1 MDGNKPSAL
10 KVRQGLQEFMTQ
22 SREMSFG
29 TEFSKEFFD
38 VVNVDI
44 ELNNLDLAFNNYK
57 IINLTDIH
65 IGQWLNP
72 EYLEGVVEYV
82 NTLKPDMITLTGDY
96 VSYILEGYEED
107 LKKSFKKLKAKDGK
121 LAVLGNHDHW
131 LGASEIRNILK
142 KADVKDLSNDVY
154 TLKKSEKNDNH
165 EKLLNI
171 AGVDSYTVGADNLDS
186 VLKKLPNQGAAILLA
201 HEPDFAKISSE
212 SGRFGLQISGHS
224 HGGQFIIPGTNIAPF
239 RGPKSTRYPVGKYKV
254 KNIKLNVAT
263 LNNYLLKRAGFP
275 FTYEEI
281 KKSSKLIKRMGFNL
295 IYKIYIGL
303 PDATKLDE
311 INTAKFI
318 CKLKPKKVEIYPV
331 EIKEKTK
338 IEKEV
343 QNGEYEQLTIVQS
356 VERAKEITYILTK
369 KKIDV
374 EIRDEEEKCKFKKK
388 VESGIWLDTIVDKIK
403 KYNVKVKE
411 VEIEVNSQNYESAV
425 GFENENIDKLKEY
438 YDVDSRVVKKEE
450 IKPGKIEIIIK
461 KQFTDFLEE

>member
-1 MDGNKPSAL
+1 MEKTYIIP
-10 KVRQGLQEFMTQ
+10 
-22 SREMSFG
+22 
-29 TEFSKEFFD
+29 
-38 VVNVDI
+38 I
-44 ELNNLDLAFNNYK
+44 ELKETGEKEENIFSRVAELKLHEKQITAKDIIDLIEENLKEIAKNNVEISFVGEYFTKLDLDK
-57 IINLTDIH
+57 QEELLSSIL
-65 IGQWLNP
+65 P
-72 EYLEGVVEYV
+72 
-82 NTLKPDMITLTGDY
+82 
-96 VSYILEGYEED
+96 YI
-107 LKKSFKKLKAKDGK
+107 KDGK
-121 LAVLGNHDHW
+121 ISNITIETMPQYITRENLKVL
-131 LGASEIRNILK
+131 R
-142 KADVKDLSNDVY
+142 
-154 TLKKSEKNDNH
+154 
-165 EKLLNI
+165 
-171 AGVDSYTVGADNLDS
+171 
-186 VLKKLPNQGAAILLA
+186 
-201 HEPDFAKISSE
+201 
-212 SGRFGLQISGHS
+212 
-224 HGGQFIIPGTNIAPF
+224 
-239 RGPKSTRYPVGKYKV
+239 KYKV

-374 EIRDEEEKCKFKKK
+374 EIKDEEEECKFKKK

-438 YDVDSRVVKKEE
+438 YDVDSKVVKKEE
-450 IKPGKIEIIIK
+450 IKPGKLEIIIK

>member
-1 MDGNKPSAL
+1 MEKTYIIP
-10 KVRQGLQEFMTQ
+10 
-22 SREMSFG
+22 
-29 TEFSKEFFD
+29 
-38 VVNVDI
+38 I
-44 ELNNLDLAFNNYK
+44 ELKETGEKEENIFSRVAELKLHEKQITAKDITNLIEENLKEIAKNNVEISFVGEYFTKLDLDK
-57 IINLTDIH
+57 QEELLSSIL
-65 IGQWLNP
+65 P
-72 EYLEGVVEYV
+72 
-82 NTLKPDMITLTGDY
+82 
-96 VSYILEGYEED
+96 YI
-107 LKKSFKKLKAKDGK
+107 KDGK
-121 LAVLGNHDHW
+121 ISNITIETMPQYITRENLKVL
-131 LGASEIRNILK
+131 R
-142 KADVKDLSNDVY
+142 
-154 TLKKSEKNDNH
+154 
-165 EKLLNI
+165 
-171 AGVDSYTVGADNLDS
+171 
-186 VLKKLPNQGAAILLA
+186 
-201 HEPDFAKISSE
+201 
-212 SGRFGLQISGHS
+212 
-224 HGGQFIIPGTNIAPF
+224 
-239 RGPKSTRYPVGKYKV
+239 KYKV

-411 VEIEVNSQNYESAV
+411 VEIKVNSQNYESAV

-450 IKPGKIEIIIK
+450 IKPGKLEIIIK

>member
-1 MDGNKPSAL
+1 MEKTYIIP
-10 KVRQGLQEFMTQ
+10 
-22 SREMSFG
+22 
-29 TEFSKEFFD
+29 
-38 VVNVDI
+38 I
-44 ELNNLDLAFNNYK
+44 ELKETGEKEENIFSRVAELKLHEKQITAKDITDLIEENLKEIAKNNVEISFVGEYFTKLDLDK
-57 IINLTDIH
+57 QEELLSSIL
-65 IGQWLNP
+65 P
-72 EYLEGVVEYV
+72 
-82 NTLKPDMITLTGDY
+82 
-96 VSYILEGYEED
+96 YI
-107 LKKSFKKLKAKDGK
+107 KDGK
-121 LAVLGNHDHW
+121 ISNITIETMPQYITRENLKVL
-131 LGASEIRNILK
+131 R
-142 KADVKDLSNDVY
+142 
-154 TLKKSEKNDNH
+154 
-165 EKLLNI
+165 
-171 AGVDSYTVGADNLDS
+171 
-186 VLKKLPNQGAAILLA
+186 
-201 HEPDFAKISSE
+201 
-212 SGRFGLQISGHS
+212 
-224 HGGQFIIPGTNIAPF
+224 
-239 RGPKSTRYPVGKYKV
+239 KYKV

-388 VESGIWLDTIVDKIK
+388 VKSGIWLDTIVDKIK

-438 YDVDSRVVKKEE
+438 YDVDLKVVKKEE
-450 IKPGKIEIIIK
+450 IKPGKLEIIIK

>member
-1 MDGNKPSAL
+1 MEKTYIIP
-10 KVRQGLQEFMTQ
+10 
-22 SREMSFG
+22 
-29 TEFSKEFFD
+29 
-38 VVNVDI
+38 I
-44 ELNNLDLAFNNYK
+44 ELKETGEKEENIFSRVAELKLHEKQITAKDITDLIEENLKEIAKNNVEISFVGEYFTKLDLDK
-57 IINLTDIH
+57 QEELLSSIL
-65 IGQWLNP
+65 P
-72 EYLEGVVEYV
+72 
-82 NTLKPDMITLTGDY
+82 
-96 VSYILEGYEED
+96 YI
-107 LKKSFKKLKAKDGK
+107 KDGK
-121 LAVLGNHDHW
+121 I
-131 LGASEIRNILK
+131 SNITIETMPQ
-142 KADVKDLSNDVY
+142 Y
-154 TLKKSEKNDNH
+154 ITR
-165 EKLLNI
+165 EKLK
-171 AGVDSYTVGADNLDS
+171 
-186 VLKKLPNQGAAILLA
+186 VL
-201 HEPDFAKISSE
+201 
-212 SGRFGLQISGHS
+212 R
-224 HGGQFIIPGTNIAPF
+224 
-239 RGPKSTRYPVGKYKV
+239 KYKV

-438 YDVDSRVVKKEE
+438 YDVDSKVVKKEE
-450 IKPGKIEIIIK
+450 IKPGKLEIIIK

>member
-1 MDGNKPSAL
+1 MEKTYIIP
-10 KVRQGLQEFMTQ
+10 
-22 SREMSFG
+22 
-29 TEFSKEFFD
+29 
-38 VVNVDI
+38 I
-44 ELNNLDLAFNNYK
+44 ELKETGEKEENIFSRVAELKLHEKQITAKDITDLIEENLKEIAKNNVEISFVGEYFTKLDLDK
-57 IINLTDIH
+57 QEELLSSIL
-65 IGQWLNP
+65 P
-72 EYLEGVVEYV
+72 
-82 NTLKPDMITLTGDY
+82 
-96 VSYILEGYEED
+96 YI
-107 LKKSFKKLKAKDGK
+107 KDGK
-121 LAVLGNHDHW
+121 ISNITIETMPQYITRENLKVL
-131 LGASEIRNILK
+131 R
-142 KADVKDLSNDVY
+142 
-154 TLKKSEKNDNH
+154 
-165 EKLLNI
+165 
-171 AGVDSYTVGADNLDS
+171 
-186 VLKKLPNQGAAILLA
+186 
-201 HEPDFAKISSE
+201 
-212 SGRFGLQISGHS
+212 
-224 HGGQFIIPGTNIAPF
+224 
-239 RGPKSTRYPVGKYKV
+239 KYKV

-438 YDVDSRVVKKEE
+438 YDVDSKVVKKEE
-450 IKPGKIEIIIK
+450 IKPGKLEIIIK

>member
-1 MDGNKPSAL
+1 MEKTYIIP
-10 KVRQGLQEFMTQ
+10 
-22 SREMSFG
+22 
-29 TEFSKEFFD
+29 
-38 VVNVDI
+38 I
-44 ELNNLDLAFNNYK
+44 ELKETGEKEENIFSRVAELKLHEKQITAKDITDLIEENLKEIAKNNVEISFVGEYFTKLDLDK
-57 IINLTDIH
+57 QEELLSSIL
-65 IGQWLNP
+65 P
-72 EYLEGVVEYV
+72 
-82 NTLKPDMITLTGDY
+82 
-96 VSYILEGYEED
+96 YI
-107 LKKSFKKLKAKDGK
+107 KDGK
-121 LAVLGNHDHW
+121 ISNITIETMPQYITRENLKVL
-131 LGASEIRNILK
+131 R
-142 KADVKDLSNDVY
+142 
-154 TLKKSEKNDNH
+154 
-165 EKLLNI
+165 
-171 AGVDSYTVGADNLDS
+171 
-186 VLKKLPNQGAAILLA
+186 
-201 HEPDFAKISSE
+201 
-212 SGRFGLQISGHS
+212 
-224 HGGQFIIPGTNIAPF
+224 
-239 RGPKSTRYPVGKYKV
+239 KYKV

-331 EIKEKTK
+331 DIKEKTK

-343 QNGEYEQLTIVQS
+343 QNGEYEQLTIIQS
-356 VERAKEITYILTK
+356 VERAKEIIYILTK

-374 EIRDEEEKCKFKKK
+374 EIKDEEEECKFKKK

-438 YDVDSRVVKKEE
+438 YDVDSKVVKKEE
-450 IKPGKIEIIIK
+450 IKPGKLEIIIK

>member
-1 MDGNKPSAL
+1 MEKTYIIP
-10 KVRQGLQEFMTQ
+10 
-22 SREMSFG
+22 
-29 TEFSKEFFD
+29 
-38 VVNVDI
+38 I
-44 ELNNLDLAFNNYK
+44 ELKETGEKEENIFSRVAELKLHEKQITAKDITNLIEENLKEIAKNNVEISFVGEYFTKLDLEK
-57 IINLTDIH
+57 QEELLSSIL
-65 IGQWLNP
+65 P
-72 EYLEGVVEYV
+72 
-82 NTLKPDMITLTGDY
+82 
-96 VSYILEGYEED
+96 YI
-107 LKKSFKKLKAKDGK
+107 KDGK
-121 LAVLGNHDHW
+121 ISNITIETMPQYITRENLKVL
-131 LGASEIRNILK
+131 R
-142 KADVKDLSNDVY
+142 
-154 TLKKSEKNDNH
+154 
-165 EKLLNI
+165 
-171 AGVDSYTVGADNLDS
+171 
-186 VLKKLPNQGAAILLA
+186 
-201 HEPDFAKISSE
+201 
-212 SGRFGLQISGHS
+212 
-224 HGGQFIIPGTNIAPF
+224 
-239 RGPKSTRYPVGKYKV
+239 KYKV

-374 EIRDEEEKCKFKKK
+374 EIKDEEEECKFKKK

-438 YDVDSRVVKKEE
+438 YDVDSKVVKKEE
-450 IKPGKIEIIIK
+450 IKPGKLEIIIK

>member
-1 MDGNKPSAL
+1 MEKTYIIP
-10 KVRQGLQEFMTQ
+10 
-22 SREMSFG
+22 
-29 TEFSKEFFD
+29 
-38 VVNVDI
+38 I
-44 ELNNLDLAFNNYK
+44 ELKETGEKEENIFSRVAELKLHEKQITAKDITDLIEENLKEIAKNNVEISFVGEYFTKLDLDK
-57 IINLTDIH
+57 QEELLSSIL
-65 IGQWLNP
+65 P
-72 EYLEGVVEYV
+72 
-82 NTLKPDMITLTGDY
+82 
-96 VSYILEGYEED
+96 YI
-107 LKKSFKKLKAKDGK
+107 KDGK
-121 LAVLGNHDHW
+121 ISNITIETIPQYITRENLKVL
-131 LGASEIRNILK
+131 R
-142 KADVKDLSNDVY
+142 
-154 TLKKSEKNDNH
+154 
-165 EKLLNI
+165 
-171 AGVDSYTVGADNLDS
+171 
-186 VLKKLPNQGAAILLA
+186 
-201 HEPDFAKISSE
+201 
-212 SGRFGLQISGHS
+212 
-224 HGGQFIIPGTNIAPF
+224 
-239 RGPKSTRYPVGKYKV
+239 KYKV

-425 GFENENIDKLKEY
+425 GYENENIDKLKEY
-438 YDVDSRVVKKEE
+438 YDVDSKVVKKEE
-450 IKPGKIEIIIK
+450 IKPGKLEIIIK

>member
-1 MDGNKPSAL
+1 MEKTYIIP
-10 KVRQGLQEFMTQ
+10 
-22 SREMSFG
+22 
-29 TEFSKEFFD
+29 
-38 VVNVDI
+38 I
-44 ELNNLDLAFNNYK
+44 ELKETGEKEENIFSRVAELKLHEKQITAKDITDLIEENLKEIAKNNVEISFVGEYFTKLDLDK
-57 IINLTDIH
+57 QEELLSSIL
-65 IGQWLNP
+65 P
-72 EYLEGVVEYV
+72 
-82 NTLKPDMITLTGDY
+82 
-96 VSYILEGYEED
+96 YI
-107 LKKSFKKLKAKDGK
+107 KDGK
-121 LAVLGNHDHW
+121 ISNITIETMPQYITRENLKVL
-131 LGASEIRNILK
+131 R
-142 KADVKDLSNDVY
+142 
-154 TLKKSEKNDNH
+154 
-165 EKLLNI
+165 
-171 AGVDSYTVGADNLDS
+171 
-186 VLKKLPNQGAAILLA
+186 
-201 HEPDFAKISSE
+201 
-212 SGRFGLQISGHS
+212 
-224 HGGQFIIPGTNIAPF
+224 
-239 RGPKSTRYPVGKYKV
+239 KYKV

-450 IKPGKIEIIIK
+450 IKPGKLEIIIK

>member
-1 MDGNKPSAL
+1 MEKTYIIPMEL
-10 KVRQGLQEFMTQ
+10 KETGEKEENIF
-22 SREMSFG
+22 SRVAELKLHEKQITAKDITNLIEENLKEIAKNNVEISFVG
-29 TEFSKEFFD
+29 EYFTK
-38 VVNVDI
+38 
-44 ELNNLDLAFNNYK
+44 LDLDK
-57 IINLTDIH
+57 QEELLSSIL
-65 IGQWLNP
+65 P
-72 EYLEGVVEYV
+72 
-82 NTLKPDMITLTGDY
+82 
-96 VSYILEGYEED
+96 YI
-107 LKKSFKKLKAKDGK
+107 KDGK
-121 LAVLGNHDHW
+121 ISNITIETMPQYITRENLKVL
-131 LGASEIRNILK
+131 R
-142 KADVKDLSNDVY
+142 
-154 TLKKSEKNDNH
+154 
-165 EKLLNI
+165 
-171 AGVDSYTVGADNLDS
+171 
-186 VLKKLPNQGAAILLA
+186 
-201 HEPDFAKISSE
+201 
-212 SGRFGLQISGHS
+212 
-224 HGGQFIIPGTNIAPF
+224 
-239 RGPKSTRYPVGKYKV
+239 KYKV

-438 YDVDSRVVKKEE
+438 YDVDSKVVKKEE
-450 IKPGKIEIIIK
+450 IKPGKLEIIIK